1 MMTTTAPVF
10 LCSGGILNEERLTIR
25 QDIKPLLTLREVLD
39 RLLDSREI
47 SQINVQELQA
57 PIGAWVSLLDLL
69 DRGVCFAL
77 RASSYVDSAIVL
89 VEDLT

>member
-1 MMTTTAPVF
+1 
-10 LCSGGILNEERLTIR
+10 
-25 QDIKPLLTLREVLD
+25 
-39 RLLDSREI
+39 
-47 SQINVQELQA
+47 VQELQA

>member
-25 QDIKPLLTLREVLD
+25 QDIKSLREVLD